1 MSPSSRIRLGFSTI
15 CFYLPM
21 FFDTVSMNSYVSF
34 KWCHGLV
41 CTLLF
46 PSRAHSYIC
55 SFFRANMSPSS
66 RIWLGFSPICFIGP
80 VSRFCLSSYD
90 YFIWDRGL
98 VCYQLFPS
106 RVHSYFCS
114 FSERRCRLL
123 VGLGWGFSLI
133 CFIDPCFMIVVVCV
147 LISLSNG
154 DMDCS
159 VICYSPVVLT
169 YMCVPF

>member
-21 FFDTVSMNSYVSF
+21 FFDTVSMNSYVPF

-80 VSRFCLSSYD
+80 CFSILFVLLWLFHMGPWVGLLSVISQSCSLVLLFLFRAKMSPSSRIGLGVFPDLFYRPMFYDCVSMCSY
-90 YFIWDRGL
+90 FSFKWWHGL
-98 VCYQLFPS
+98 LCNMLFPS
-106 RVHSYFCS
+106 RAHLYV
-114 FSERRCRLL
+114 
-123 VGLGWGFSLI
+123 
-133 CFIDPCFMIVVVCV
+133 
-147 LISLSNG
+147 
-154 DMDCS
+154 
-159 VICYSPVVLT
+159 
-169 YMCVPF
+169 